1 MFSCV
6 PPSSPK
12 CVSFEFVVVT
22 DITAQGKLNCEKD
35 SDCFMFSC
43 FVYLMILFICFFL
56 VVIDVNA
63 QRRPRCKENSD
74 CSEFPCV
81 LPMTPKCVAF
91 KCRCRL
97 D

>member
-1 MFSCV
+1 MAESN
-6 PPSSPK
+6 K
-12 CVSFEFVVVT
+12 
-22 DITAQGKLNCEKD
+22 
-35 SDCFMFSC
+35 

-56 VVIDVNA
+56 VVIDVNGKQFLFYPFELSCYLIQNNLSFNIYFLIVLYITA

-81 LPMTPKCVAF
+81 LPMVPQCVAF

-97 D
+97 N